1 MREPTRDEMQIAI
14 ILLEE
19 MTLSADARAVLN
31 RIVAGE
37 LVQTEGLVLMRS
49 LGETLIRQRTGNT
62 GTQSG

>member
-31 RIVAGE
+31 RIFAGE
-37 LVQTEGLVLMRS
+37 PVQMEGLVLMRS

>member
-19 MTLSADARAVLN
+19 MTLSVDARAVLN

-37 LVQTEGLVLMRS
+37 LVQTEGLV
-49 LGETLIRQRTGNT
+49 RQLTGPRCSAAPT
-62 GTQSG
+62 PHAPKPST